1 MEVECDRKSKEKF
14 YGGKSTTSFHG
25 KKIPKQGSC
34 WVCLWKI
41 VIYSVCPVKI
51 ITQRYFWK
59 SVKEMKKTRDI
70 TETMQ
75 FFSDDNDD
83 DSEENVLSNL

>member
-1 MEVECDRKSKEKF
+1 
-14 YGGKSTTSFHG
+14 
-25 KKIPKQGSC
+25 
-34 WVCLWKI
+34 
-41 VIYSVCPVKI
+41 
-51 ITQRYFWK
+51 
-59 SVKEMKKTRDI
+59 MKKTRDI